1 MEKIIVSD
9 NRKFVTVDLESQEGG
24 QVEIYTSFNVGQQ
37 RYMTD
42 FKSDSGFEKGLN
54 ALKAAIKDW
63 NLYESAD
70 KKMEVTIENMQK
82 AFNSDDFMKLVAAM
96 TGMEWQEFQ
105 DSIEDGSLQ
114 DKVKKNL
121 TRKSPRLQGISSD
134 EKTDKK

>member
-1 MEKIIVSD
+1 
-9 NRKFVTVDLESQEGG
+9 
-24 QVEIYTSFNVGQQ
+24 
-37 RYMTD
+37 MTD

>member
-37 RYMTD
+37 RDMTD

-114 DKVKKNL
+114 DKVKK
-121 TRKSPRLQGISSD
+121 I
-134 EKTDKK
+134 